1 VAVRPRATRGRGQ
14 HFLRSSKLAAELVR
28 AAHIQ
33 RDDLVL
39 DLGAGTGVLTTA
51 LAGRARRVVAV
62 EIDSRLAAQLE
73 RRLPAVEVLVADAL
87 RVPLPREPFKV
98 VANLPFDGATAILR
112 RLLDP
117 RAALVTADVVVQ
129 WGLACKRTA
138 VWPSTQLS
146 AYWGAWFELSVS
158 RRLPRCVFAP
168 PPCVDAGLLR
178 IVRRSEPLIPAVK
191 RRAYEAFL
199 ARGYREGLRGILLPR
214 ELKRLAI
221 ELGFDRQARPRDL
234 DVRQWAELYRRIDSV
249 RTGG

>member
-1 VAVRPRATRGRGQ
+1 VAVRPRAARGRGQ

-168 PPCVDAGLLR
+168 PPPVEAGVLR
-178 IVRRSEPLIPAVK
+178 IVRRSEPLIPVAE
-191 RRAYEAFL
+191 RRPYEVFL
-199 ARGYREGLRGILLPR
+199 ARSYRDGLGAVIPRR
-214 ELKRLAI
+214 ELNRSAA
-221 ELGFDRQARPRDL
+221 ELGFERGARPRDL
-234 DVRQWAELYRRIDSV
+234 DVRQWAALYRRAR
-249 RTGG
+249 RT